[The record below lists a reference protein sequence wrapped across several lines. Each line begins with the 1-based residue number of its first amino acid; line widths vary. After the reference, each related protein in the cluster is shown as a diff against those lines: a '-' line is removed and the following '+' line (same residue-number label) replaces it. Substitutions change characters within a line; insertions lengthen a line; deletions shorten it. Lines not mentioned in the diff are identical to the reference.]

1 MSNVIKYWKNK
12 KKKKKNDGRM
22 NENNR
27 QSMPIL
33 RKKVVSLQSELYKK
47 QSKSKEERSITNNKQ
62 NIYESNDYQRQRRP
76 RSGES

>member
-1 MSNVIKYWKNK
+1 MSNVIKYWKNE

-47 QSKSKEERSITNNKQ
+47 QFKSKEERSITNNKQ

-76 RSGES
+76 RGGES

>member
-1 MSNVIKYWKNK
+1 MSNVIKYWKNE

-33 RKKVVSLQSELYKK
+33 RKKVVSLQSELKKK
-47 QSKSKEERSITNNKQ
+47 QFKDKKERSITNKKQ
-62 NIYESNDYQRQRRP
+62 NIYESNDYQRQKRP

>member
-1 MSNVIKYWKNK
+1 MSNVIKYWKNE

-47 QSKSKEERSITNNKQ
+47 QFKSKEERSITNNKQ
-62 NIYESNDYQRQRRP
+62 NIYESNDYQRQKRP

>member
-1 MSNVIKYWKNK
+1 MSNVIKYWKK
-12 KKKKKNDGRM
+12 EERKKKNDGRM

-33 RKKVVSLQSELYKK
+33 RKKVVSLQSELQKK
-47 QSKSKEERSITNNKQ
+47 QFKGKKERSITNKKQ

>member
-1 MSNVIKYWKNK
+1 MSNVIKYWKNE

-47 QSKSKEERSITNNKQ
+47 QFKSKEERSIGARKACF
-62 NIYESNDYQRQRRP
+62 I
-76 RSGES
+76 

>member
-1 MSNVIKYWKNK
+1 MSNVIKYWKNE

-33 RKKVVSLQSELYKK
+33 RKKVVSLQSELQKK
-47 QSKSKEERSITNNKQ
+47 QFKSKKERSITNKKQ

-76 RSGES
+76 RGGES

>member
-33 RKKVVSLQSELYKK
+33 RKKVVSLQSELQKK
-47 QSKSKEERSITNNKQ
+47 QFKSKEEANQ
-62 NIYESNDYQRQRRP
+62 Q
-76 RSGES
+76 

>member
-1 MSNVIKYWKNK
+1 MSNVIKYWKNE

-33 RKKVVSLQSELYKK
+33 RKKVVSLQSELKK
-47 QSKSKEERSITNNKQ
+47 EQFKDEKERSITNKKQ

-76 RSGES
+76 RGGES

>member
-1 MSNVIKYWKNK
+1 
-12 KKKKKNDGRM
+12 M

-33 RKKVVSLQSELYKK
+33 RKKVVSLQSELQKK
-47 QSKSKEERSITNNKQ
+47 QFKDKKERSITNKKQ

-76 RSGES
+76 RGGES

>member
-1 MSNVIKYWKNK
+1 MSNVIKYWKNE

-47 QSKSKEERSITNNKQ
+47 QFKSKEERSITNKKQ

>member
-1 MSNVIKYWKNK
+1 MSNVIKYWKNEK
-12 KKKKKNDGRM
+12 KKKKYDGRM

-33 RKKVVSLQSELYKK
+33 RKKVVSLQSELQKK
-47 QSKSKEERSITNNKQ
+47 QFKDKKERSITNKKQ

>member
-1 MSNVIKYWKNK
+1 MSNVIKYWKK
-12 KKKKKNDGRM
+12 EEKKKKNDGRM

-33 RKKVVSLQSELYKK
+33 RKKVVSLQSELKKK
-47 QSKSKEERSITNNKQ
+47 QFKDKKERSITNKKQ

>member
-1 MSNVIKYWKNK
+1 MSNVIKYWKNE

-47 QSKSKEERSITNNKQ
+47 QFKSKEERSITNNKQ

>member
-1 MSNVIKYWKNK
+1 MSNVIKYWKNE

-33 RKKVVSLQSELYKK
+33 RKKVVSLQSELQKK
-47 QSKSKEERSITNNKQ
+47 QFKSKEEANQ
-62 NIYESNDYQRQRRP
+62 Q
-76 RSGES
+76 

>member
-1 MSNVIKYWKNK
+1 MSNVIKYWKNE

-33 RKKVVSLQSELYKK
+33 RKKVVSLQSELQKK
-47 QSKSKEERSITNNKQ
+47 QFKDKKERSITNKKQ

>member
-1 MSNVIKYWKNK
+1 MSNVIKYWKNEK
-12 KKKKKNDGRM
+12 KKKKYDGRM

-47 QSKSKEERSITNNKQ
+47 QFKDKKERSITNKKQ

>member
-1 MSNVIKYWKNK
+1 MSNVIKYWKK
-12 KKKKKNDGRM
+12 EERKKKNDGRM

-33 RKKVVSLQSELYKK
+33 RKKVVSLQSELQKK
-47 QSKSKEERSITNNKQ
+47 QFKDKKERSITNKKQ

>member
-1 MSNVIKYWKNK
+1 MSNVIKYWKK
-12 KKKKKNDGRM
+12 EEKKKKNDGRM

-33 RKKVVSLQSELYKK
+33 RKKVVSLQSELQKK
-47 QSKSKEERSITNNKQ
+47 QFKSKEERSITNKKQ

>member
-1 MSNVIKYWKNK
+1 MSNVIKYWKNE

-27 QSMPIL
+27 QRMPIL
-33 RKKVVSLQSELYKK
+33 RKKVVSLQSELKKK
-47 QSKSKEERSITNNKQ
+47 QFKSKEERSITNKKQ